1 MAREKV
7 MDFAADFTAIDF
19 ETANRRPDSA
29 CQLAAV
35 TVRNGEIVD
44 QTMWMIRPE
53 PFYFSRANIEI
64 HGITPQT
71 VQAESVFGDLW
82 PEIADK
88 LGDDCVVAHNAS
100 FDIGVLLG
108 CLRAHQQL
116 IPDLQFTCTR
126 AIARRTW
133 PHHRRYG
140 LKPLSNWLGVRFR
153 HHDALEDSIACT
165 KILLAAGI
173 DQEAESLEDLEKRLR
188 LSRGRAGTWGQRGPT
203 SGRTRRRKQD
213 PTPTTSPRHQS
224 ALPFLYPNQVAS
236 GQSEHRTSTHAPP
249 TIDIQRLMIR
259 AEFIRSLSGRQVVF
273 TGRFRLL
280 SQQDAEALATRL
292 GAKCQDD
299 VDGSTDY
306 LVVGSHN
313 QSARSPERKQ
323 AALHEANQERT
334 DPQEAARRLASEGN
348 PIKIV
353 DEDEFLSLLIS
364 QNDPIPR

>member
-1 MAREKV
+1 

-44 QTMWMIRPE
+44 QTLWMIRPE
-53 PFYFSRANIEI
+53 PFYFSPANIQI

-88 LGDDCVVAHNAS
+88 LGDDCIVAHNAS

-116 IPDLQFTCTR
+116 IPDLHFTCTR

-173 DQEAESLEDLEKRLR
+173 DQEAKSLEDLEKRLR
-188 LSRGRAGTWGQRGPT
+188 LSRGRAGSWGQRGPT
-203 SGRTRRRKQD
+203 SGRARRKQEQ
-213 PTPTTSPRHQS
+213 TPATARHQS
-224 ALPFLYPNQVAS
+224 ALPFLYPNEVAS
-236 GQSEHRTSTHAPP
+236 GPSEHPVLSESPP
-249 TIDIQRLMIR
+249 TIDLQRLMIR

-280 SQQDAEALATRL
+280 SRQDAEELATRL

-306 LVVGSHN
+306 LVVGNHN
-313 QSARSPERKQ
+313 RSTRSPERNEAVLCEPDQQQ
-323 AALHEANQERT
+323 ANHQET
-334 DPQEAARRLASEGN
+334 ARRLASQGN

-364 QNDPIPR
+364 QNDPVLG